1 MFYNKYMERRT
12 ERLQDLDIDTFTL
25 EEALEYAYEKRGQVV
40 TLNPEMVMNS
50 RDNASLKNI
59 IQSAELVIP
68 DGVGIE
74 VGLKILGKKIHRI
87 AGIEFAYKCI
97 AMFYERKLPIALIGA
112 AQEVNELACSELK
125 KKFNGLNIAYS
136 HNGFFKDETVIFDE
150 LKKSGAQLVLVA
162 LGSPKQEEFIYK
174 LKKDM
179 PDTLFIGVGGSF
191 DVWSNKVERAPEFYQ
206 RAGLEWLYRTVKEPA
221 RFRRIFPTLPLFV
234 LRVVKERICKC

>member
-1 MFYNKYMERRT
+1 MFYNNYMERRT

-25 EEALEYAYEKRGQVV
+25 EEALEYAFKTRGQVV

-59 IQSAELVIP
+59 IKSAELVIP
-68 DGVGIE
+68 DGVGVE
-74 VGLKILGKKIHRI
+74 LGLKILGKQAHRI
-87 AGIEFAYKCI
+87 AGIEFAYACI
-97 AMFYERKLPIALIGA
+97 AMFNEAKLPIALIGA
-112 AQEVNELACSELK
+112 AQEVNELACCELK
-125 KKFNGLNIAYS
+125 KKFNGLNIVYS
-136 HNGFFKDETVIFDE
+136 HNGFFEDETVIFDE

-179 PDTLFIGVGGSF
+179 PQALFIGVGGSF

-206 RAGLEWLYRTVKEPA
+206 KAGLEWLYRTVKEPA
-221 RFRRIFPTLPLFV
+221 RFKRIFPTLPLFV